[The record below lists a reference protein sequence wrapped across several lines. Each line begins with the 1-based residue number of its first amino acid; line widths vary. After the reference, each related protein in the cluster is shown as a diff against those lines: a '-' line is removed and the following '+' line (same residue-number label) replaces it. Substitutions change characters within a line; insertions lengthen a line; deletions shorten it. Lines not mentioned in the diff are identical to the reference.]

1 MSIGLDG
8 TIYTINDEAAR
19 TGQSVSDNDMLELVM
34 VDGDTVT
41 CLWHDVV
48 WNRSTGITSTL
59 WDKAVQIKKSDRTL
73 LETGQSLP
81 PEEETEAQTDEQ
93 DGVVIRPIGGEP
105 TAAPDADKPTAA
117 NPGAAPNPGVD
128 PNADKPTMPAA
139 SPGCRTSP
147 RLQQY
152 RPPRRRRHQDEVI
165 IKPVD

>member
-1 MSIGLDG
+1 M
-8 TIYTINDEAAR
+8 
-19 TGQSVSDNDMLELVM
+19 
-34 VDGDTVT
+34 
-41 CLWHDVV
+41 V

-139 SPGCRTSP
+139 SPDADKPTTP
-147 RLQQY
+147 AV
-152 RPPRRRRHQDEVI
+152 PPATTAPAQDEVI